1 MLNRLLSYFS
11 RFFAYSKKID
21 NSDVVNQVEE
31 EHSVVTEE
39 QDVKH
44 DDIVNL
50 TELNTNDKN
59 GQIYW
64 VHMNEDYI
72 TDKTMEES
80 HKIRPFLIVDS
91 DSTDYTGYYM
101 TSNLKNF
108 HFNKPWFSKYKSVIS
123 NNRYNLK
130 KPSIVLLGN
139 TVTVSDDEVL
149 NYIDTLGESDY
160 IRVLKNAGLYA
171 KRKVNISG
179 MYIDIGD
186 VIDVEDRKYFIYQKD
201 NTYLYGFLIK
211 NKGLVWK
218 SNVDFDN
225 DFNYFRSGNDLYRV
239 FYDSNIKVPVKDNY
253 LVTDV
258 MNEDV
263 HDQVITKRKNM
274 KYKQKVKRRK

>member
-31 EHSVVTEE
+31 EHSVVTED
-39 QDVKH
+39 QDVNQ

-50 TELNTNDKN
+50 TELCTDDKN

-64 VHMNEDYI
+64 VHMNEDEI
-72 TDKTMEES
+72 DDQNMDES
-80 HKIRPFLIVDS
+80 HKIRPFLVVDS
-91 DSTDYTGYYM
+91 NSTDCTGYYM
-101 TSNLKNF
+101 TSNLKNI
-108 HFNKPWFSKYKSVIS
+108 HFNKPWLSKYKSVIS
-123 NNRYNLK
+123 NSRYNLK
-130 KPSIVLLGN
+130 KSSIVLLGN
-139 TVTVSDDEVL
+139 SVTIRNNNML

-160 IRVLKNAGLYA
+160 IRVLKNAGLYD

-186 VIDVEDRKYFIYQKD
+186 VIDIDDNKYFIYQKD

-211 NKGLVWK
+211 NKGLVWN

-225 DFNYFRSGNDLYRV
+225 DFNYFRSGNELYRV
-239 FYDSNIKVPVKDNY
+239 FYDSNIKVPVKDDY

-263 HDQVITKRKNM
+263 HDQVITKRKDM